1 MTDKLFNTSAY
12 GGDGWSPR
20 IESLEK
26 ELGTVWGSCGSR
38 SEYGRL
44 KSVLLHRPGSELGAS
59 VDPEAAQML
68 DVLDIERA
76 QKQHDGIAQAY
87 RDAGVAVHYVNPS
100 TQPAPNQMFVAD
112 LLFMTPE
119 GAILARPASTV
130 RAGEERW
137 VARRLADLGI
147 PIIRTIRGTGTFEG
161 ADALWIDEK
170 TVILG
175 CGLRTN
181 SEGANQVTSTLNEMG
196 VDVVQVDLPFGTM
209 HLMGM
214 LRIVDQDLALA
225 RPIRLVHRGVQA
237 LQARGIEIK
246 FVPDGWEVNHNKA
259 FNLVSLGPREV
270 LMVAGNP
277 RTKALYESWGITCHT
292 VPTDELAKAAGA
304 IGCLTGI
311 LEREQS

>member
-20 IESLEK
+20 IESLDE
-26 ELGTVWGSCGSR
+26 ELGTVWGNCGSR

-87 RDAGVAVHYVNPS
+87 RDAGVAVHYVNPP

-147 PIIRTIRGTGTFEG
+147 PIIRTVCGRGTFEG
-161 ADALWIDEK
+161 ADAIWIDSK

-259 FNLVSLGPREV
+259 FNLVSLGPREI
-270 LMVAGNP
+270 LMVEGNP
-277 RTKALYESWGITCHT
+277 KTKALYESWGITCHT

-311 LEREQS
+311 LERE